1 MKNHM
6 KVWTLEDEEF
16 LKKNNHLYTAEELGK
31 ILGRTMSSVEFR
43 RMKLGIKANP
53 AVKTRRLR
61 ETKSGENNP
70 NWKGIDSCKDSARE
84 RARSIFKQLLPCE
97 VCENKKTERHHA
109 DGNPHNNTP
118 ENIKFLCRKHHME
131 MDGRLGRLI
140 ERNKN
145 YNKGVM

>member
-6 KVWTLEDEEF
+6 KIWKPEDDKF
-16 LKKNNHLYTAEELGK
+16 LIENNHLYTAEELSK
-31 ILGRTMSSVEFR
+31 MLGRTTGSVEVR
-43 RMKLGIKANP
+43 RCFLKIKANP
-53 AVKTRRLR
+53 AVKSRKLH
-61 ETKSGENNP
+61 ECKSGENNP
-70 NWKGIDSCKDSARE
+70 NWKGVNSGKESARE
-84 RARSIFKQLLPCE
+84 RARSIFKKLLPCE
-97 VCENKKTERHHA
+97 VCGNKKTERHHA

-118 ENIKFLCRKHHME
+118 ENIKFLCRKHHMG